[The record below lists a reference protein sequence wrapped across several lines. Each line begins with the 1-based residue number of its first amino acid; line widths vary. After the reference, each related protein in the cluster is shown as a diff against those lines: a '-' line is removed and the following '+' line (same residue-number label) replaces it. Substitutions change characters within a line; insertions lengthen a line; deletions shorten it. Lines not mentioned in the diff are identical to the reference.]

1 MTAAKSPQRWRE
13 NLEALTMAIVVALL
27 FKYFILEIS
36 KIPSGSMQPTL
47 MGNPETRIFDRT
59 LVDKLSYRFRDP
71 ERFEIVVFKH
81 PLEFSRVM
89 VKRLIGMP
97 DEELKIE
104 HGDLWTRP
112 DQDSAWKVLRRPPSV
127 QREMWRLLDPGAQA
141 SASWKVVRGGQ
152 DWLFSG
158 RDLEAR
164 SAGVMR
170 FREDAGHVR
179 DGYLDGYPAAL
190 LGRVHPSPS
199 AGQNAVGDLRLAGE
213 VRALPGTEFLVLEL
227 TEGQRSYEFRLP
239 GPAAAP
245 DRVPELHIA
254 DSAGNERV
262 ERGSSTRLP
271 SGQRLS
277 FAAENLD
284 DRLALELDGEV
295 LVAAEI
301 DPAPRQE
308 ALLTLSIEGQGAEL
322 FDLRAYRDIYYLPPD
337 RRSSWSIGIPAGHYV
352 MLGDNPHD
360 SADSRLWEAK
370 TYTLP
375 GELAIRGNYRL
386 QGENPGFGEG
396 PDGSPLLRFRDVWG
410 EVHWFPKS
418 AVQSESLPGNQPL
431 VPRQRILGRAV
442 AVFWPLKP
450 TRGIW
455 RLGWLH

>member
-1 MTAAKSPQRWRE
+1 MTAAKSAQRWRE

-97 DEELKIE
+97 GEELKIE
-104 HGDLWTRP
+104 HGDLWTRS
-112 DQDSAWKVLRRPPSV
+112 DQASAWKLLRRPPSV
-127 QREMWRLLDPGAQA
+127 QDEMWRLLDPGQPA

-152 DWLFSG
+152 GWLFSG
-158 RDLEAR
+158 RDVEAR
-164 SAGVMR
+164 SAGAMR
-170 FREDAGHVR
+170 FREDQGHVR

-190 LGRVHPSPS
+190 LGRVHANPN
-199 AGQNAVGDLRLAGE
+199 AGRNAVGDLRLAGE
-213 VRALPGTEFLVLEL
+213 VQALPGTEFLVLEL
-227 TEGQRSYEFRLP
+227 TEGRRSYEFRLP
-239 GPAAAP
+239 GPAAP
-245 DRVPELHIA
+245 A
-254 DSAGNERV
+254 DSAPELRIVDSGGKERV
-262 ERGSSTRLP
+262 ERGSSLRLP
-271 SGQRLS
+271 SDRRLC

-284 DRLALELDGEV
+284 DRLALELEGRV
-295 LVAAEI
+295 LLAAEI
-301 DPAPRQE
+301 DPSPRQE

-337 RRSSWSIGIPAGHYV
+337 NRPSWSIGIPAGHYV
-352 MLGDNPHD
+352 VLGDNPHD

-375 GELAIRGNYRL
+375 DDLRIRGNYRM
-386 QGENPGFGEG
+386 QGENPGFGRA
-396 PDGSPLLRFRDVWG
+396 PDGSALLRFRDVWG

-418 AVQSESLPGNQPL
+418 AIQSESLPGSQPL
-431 VPRQRILGRAV
+431 VPRQRILGRAL

-450 TRGIW
+450 IQGIW